1 MLHWVNLVGAL
12 AVVGPAQL
20 TAQVSNES
28 ISAPHML
35 KLSST
40 QLFALADEA
49 RRKGDTGVAVQAYQA
64 LARDP
69 NADIRAEAMFRHA
82 KLLSDTGKLEGAATL
97 FRRVL
102 DQKPDAVVAR
112 LELAQTLDRMGDKDA
127 AWRELRSAQA
137 SGLPPQVARL
147 VDRYSEALRSARPM
161 GATVEFAVAP
171 DSNISLATHSDTLGT
186 VLGEFDIDQDSQAQS
201 GLGLAMRGQAY
212 RRVSLGGGRTSLL
225 VRTNGQ
231 ANLYRKSNFNVLALD
246 VAAGPEFQLGR
257 SRVQVEVGA
266 NQFWL
271 GQTPHT
277 RTTRVRG
284 TWWVPI
290 GSQSQL
296 RIDAAA
302 KLADN
307 RVNDLEDGKRFTGE
321 VSLEHAFSAST
332 GAALNAS
339 FERAALADPAYS
351 TWGWRAGALAWRD
364 VGRSTLTVNVE
375 MGRLKADERLILFPH
390 RRADRYLRLAF
401 GSTWR
406 QLTVAGFAPFT
417 RVTFERNRSSIEF
430 YDYRRTR
437 TEFGVVRPF

>member
-1 MLHWVNLVGAL
+1 MFPWLNMVGVL
-12 AVVGPAQL
+12 AAAVPAQL
-20 TAQVSNES
+20 TAQVPNQS
-28 ISAPHML
+28 ISAPRTL

-49 RRKGDTGVAVQAYQA
+49 RQKGDTGIAARAYQA
-64 LARDP
+64 LARDS
-69 NADIRAEAMFRHA
+69 NAEIRVEALFRHA
-82 KLLSDTGKLEGAATL
+82 KLLSDTGQLEGAATL

-112 LELAQTLDRMGDKDA
+112 LELAQTLDRLGDKDA
-127 AWRELRSAQA
+127 AWRELRSVQA

-147 VDRYSEALRSARPM
+147 VDRYSEALRSARPV
-161 GATVEFAVAP
+161 GATLELAIAP

-186 VLGEFDIDQDSQAQS
+186 VLGDFDIDQESQAQS

-212 RRVSLGGGRTSLL
+212 RRISLGGDETSLL

-231 ANLYRKSNFNVLALD
+231 ANLYRKSDFNVLALD
-246 VAAGPEFQLGR
+246 VAAGPEFQIGR

-271 GQTPHT
+271 GQRPHT
-277 RTTRVRG
+277 RTARVRG
-284 TWWVPI
+284 TWWVPL
-290 GSQSQL
+290 GSRSQV
-296 RIDAAA
+296 RVDAAA

-307 RVNDLEDGKRFTGE
+307 RLNDLEDGKRFAGE
-321 VSLEHAFSAST
+321 ISFEHAFSAST
-332 GAALNAS
+332 GAALNVS
-339 FERAALADPAYS
+339 FERAALEDPAYS

-364 VGRSTLTVNVE
+364 VGRSTLTVNAE
-375 MGRLKADERLILFPH
+375 IGRLAADERLILFSH
-390 RRADRYLRLAF
+390 RRADRYLRLAL
-401 GSTWR
+401 GGTWR

-417 RVTFERNRSSIEF
+417 RLTFERNRSYIEF

-437 TEFGVVRPF
+437 TEFGIVRPF